1 MERLLSKRVVLVVVL
16 LAAAFL
22 LVSGSRTWVEGRVEG
37 SVLGATALH
46 GTGTDVAKGVLGAAL
61 VAAAAAIAAAT
72 GRRIVRWVGGV
83 AIVLAAVLGGISV
96 MQLVSEPGRALGRLA
111 ATSTGR
117 TGDISATGSPTVW
130 PWLALAACVLL
141 ALGGVATL
149 AAGRRWSGL
158 SSSYDAP
165 AGGAGAPA
173 RRRVESD
180 WDRLS
185 RGEDPTAASGEDHP

>member
-37 SVLGATALH
+37 SVLGATTLH
-46 GTGTDVAKGVLGAAL
+46 GAGTDVAKGVLGAAL
-61 VAAAAAIAAAT
+61 VAAAAAVAAAT
-72 GRRIVRWVGGV
+72 GRRVVRWVAGV
-83 AIVLAAVLGGISV
+83 AVVLAAVLAGVSV
-96 MQLVSEPGRALGRLA
+96 VRLVSEPGRALGELA

-141 ALGGVATL
+141 ALGGLATL

-165 AGGAGAPA
+165 AGGSGAPA
-173 RRRVESD
+173 RRRRESD

-185 RGEDPTAASGEDHP
+185 RGEDPTATSPEDHP